1 MAKRFR
7 PYSLDQDYLLPP
19 SIKDWL
25 PEGHLARFIGDVTQE
40 MDLKPLL
47 GRYRNGDGR
56 GLAAYNPVMMLR
68 LILYGY
74 CVGKRSSRQLE
85 KATYDE
91 VPFRYLAG
99 NQHPDHDTIAAFRK
113 EHLASLG
120 DLFVEV
126 LQLCCKAGMV
136 KVGQVAIDGT
146 KMRANADRNYSFR
159 YNQLSEQEQAL
170 QKQVEQML
178 AEAAQIDAEEDAQY
192 GKGRKPEELPEELR
206 SAETRLAKIRE
217 IRQRLQR
224 EAEERAAAARKER
237 AESGGKHR
245 NNAARKRFE
254 RATQPVEKRN
264 PLCNF
269 TDGDSAIMPNPA
281 GGFLQGYNAQ
291 AAVEG
296 SAQVIVAAEMSNDAA
311 DSKQLVPMVK
321 AAEQALRQARQ
332 GEPDGVAAA
341 AIRDGVATAAI
352 GEEAAPA
359 NKPRAVIAEVLA
371 DAGYFYVEAL
381 QDEVF
386 RDKAALVTPD
396 SRKQIKE
403 RKPTNMHAV
412 AQQMRAKLSTEE
424 GKKRYA
430 RRAAIVEPVF
440 AWIKHVRGIR
450 SFLLRGL
457 DAVRNEWRIICLT
470 QNLLK
475 LQRYRA
481 ANSAL

>member
-1 MAKRFR
+1 
-7 PYSLDQDYLLPP
+7 
-19 SIKDWL
+19 
-25 PEGHLARFIGDVTQE
+25 
-40 MDLKPLL
+40 MDLRALL
-47 GRYRNGDGR
+47 RRYRNGDGR

-120 DLFVEV
+120 GYFVDV
-126 LQLCCKAGMV
+126 LQLCWKAGMV

-146 KMRANADRNYSFR
+146 KIRANADRNRSFR

-178 AEAAQIDAEEDAQY
+178 AEAAQCDAEEDALY
-192 GKGRKPEELPEELR
+192 GEGRKPEELPEELR
-206 SAETRLAKIRE
+206 SAKTRREKIRE
-217 IRQRLQR
+217 IGSGCNGKRRNARRRLGKSMPSQV
-224 EAEERAAAARKER
+224 
-237 AESGGKHR
+237 KHR

-254 RATQPVEKRN
+254 RATQTVEKKN
-264 PLCNF
+264 PLCSF

-291 AAVEG
+291 VAVEG

-321 AAEQALRQARQ
+321 AAEQALRQACKV
-332 GEPDGVAAA
+332 EAAGVAAE
-341 AIRDGVATAAI
+341 AI
-352 GEEAAPA
+352 GDEGAAA
-359 NKPRAVIAEVLA
+359 NKSGAVIAEILA

-386 RDKAALVTPD
+386 QDKAALVTPD
-396 SRKQIKE
+396 SRKQMKE
-403 RKPTNMHAV
+403 HKPRNMHAV

-440 AWIKHVRGIR
+440 AWIKQVRGMR

-481 ANSAL
+481 ANSAS

>member
-1 MAKRFR
+1 
-7 PYSLDQDYLLPP
+7 
-19 SIKDWL
+19 
-25 PEGHLARFIGDVTQE
+25 
-40 MDLKPLL
+40 
-47 GRYRNGDGR
+47 
-56 GLAAYNPVMMLR
+56 MMLR

-120 DLFVEV
+120 DLFIEV
-126 LQLCCKAGMV
+126 LQLCCEAGMV

-146 KMRANADRNYSFR
+146 KMRANADRNCSFR

-170 QKQVEQML
+170 QKQVDQIL
-178 AEAAQIDAEEDAQY
+178 AEAAQCDAEEDAQY
-192 GKGRKPEELPEELR
+192 GKGRKPEELPQELR
-206 SAETRLAKIRE
+206 SAETRLEKIRE

-224 EAEERAAAARKER
+224 EAEGRAAAAQKER

-254 RATQPVEKRN
+254 RATQSLEKRN
-264 PLCNF
+264 PLVNF

-321 AAEQALRQARQ
+321 AAEQALRQARK
-332 GEPDGVAAA
+332 GEPDGVATA
-341 AIRDGVATAAI
+341 AIGDGVAAAAI

-359 NKPRAVIAEVLA
+359 NTPRAVIAEILA

-386 RDKAALVTPD
+386 GDKAALVTPD

-403 RKPTNMHAV
+403 CKPTNMHAV

-481 ANSAL
+481 ANSAP

>member
-19 SIKDWL
+19 SIADWL
-25 PEGHLARFIGDVTQE
+25 PEGHLARFIADVTQE
-40 MDLKPLL
+40 MNLKPLL
-47 GRYRNGDGR
+47 SRYRNGDGR

-85 KATYDE
+85 KATFDE

-120 DLFVEV
+120 DLFVHV
-126 LQLCCKAGMV
+126 LRLCFEAGMV

-146 KMRANADRNYSFR
+146 KMRANADRNFSFR

-178 AEAAQIDAEEDAQY
+178 AEAAQCDAEEDVLY
-192 GKGRKPEELPEELR
+192 GEGRKPEELPEELR
-206 SAETRLAKIRE
+206 NAETRLAKIRE
-217 IRQRLQR
+217 IRQRLER

-281 GGFLQGYNAQ
+281 GGFLLGYNAQ

-296 SAQVIVAAEMSNDAA
+296 SAHVIVAAEMSNDAA
-311 DSKQLVPMVK
+311 DNKQLVPMVK
-321 AAEQALRQARQ
+321 AAEQALRQACK
-332 GEPDGVAAA
+332 GEAAGVAAE
-341 AIRDGVATAAI
+341 AI
-352 GEEAAPA
+352 GDEGAAA
-359 NKPRAVIAEVLA
+359 NQSGAVIAEILA

-381 QDEVF
+381 QDAVF
-386 RDKAALVTPD
+386 QDKAALVTPD

-403 RKPTNMHAV
+403 HKPTNMHAV

-481 ANSAL
+481 ANSAP